1 MLPFESNTKL
11 WGKTEGVEEKKE
23 DDKMME
29 EEIPLE

>member
-11 WGKTEGVEEKKE
+11 WGKTEGVEEQKE